1 MKRIFTLISIMIL
14 VLASCSLIPDG
25 SVLDEIE
32 ETLPAITYM
41 DQGAV
46 YDTRKSALLVE
57 PVSNPQRDG
66 LVFSGWSYDEG
77 GSAITS
83 WNGLLNSDVTLYA
96 LWTYDENSDYLVVS
110 SSGDDST
117 GDGSLASPYAT
128 IAKALEESSGENKIF
143 IIGTIEENV
152 TLNEGDSLLLSGIN
166 SSIANATIS
175 GRIVMAKD
183 SSLSLENMTLTN
195 DSSDSN
201 TTGGMGLV
209 FSQTGGFELSI
220 NNSSIIPQGAAYG
233 IEISL
238 SSGADASPVAIE
250 VNDSVIDLSNSDVGA
265 SYARGGSYGRA
276 GGIVVNNKY
285 STTGVEYEYLD
296 SLSLTLHD
304 SEIRGNVDP
313 SISTINVLLN
323 KIDQIDLDI
332 ANSEITAV
340 KNHYPIFINDCG
352 NEETRSSV
360 NISDSFLKG
369 WCAIYVRNGSANV
382 DVDIRNARIECISD
396 NSGDSNNFSVFPI
409 HSSLNSTLTLSDSSV
424 TYGKSEVA
432 SPMAIFVYQFNNT
445 YGGGVKYIMRNT
457 DFTYK
462 GTYSLEDDYIAA
474 IDHLPESDRDTTFD
488 IDDATMNSILSIVD
502 GSRLEEVHE
511 NYPVAADFI
520 VDYTVYRLSVE
531 EETSIN

>member
-209 FSQTGGFELSI
+209 FSQTGGFELSV

-265 SYARGGSYGRA
+265 SYARGGSYGRT

-285 STTGVEYEYLD
+285 STTG
-296 SLSLTLHD
+296 LSLTLHD